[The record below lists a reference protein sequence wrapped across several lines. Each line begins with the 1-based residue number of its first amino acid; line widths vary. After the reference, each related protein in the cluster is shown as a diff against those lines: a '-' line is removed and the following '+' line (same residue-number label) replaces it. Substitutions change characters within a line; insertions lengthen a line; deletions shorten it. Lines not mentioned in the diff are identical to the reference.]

1 AITGQI
7 DPRLAAGHQRHHRIP
22 RRASERTRPGAA
34 KRLLRGDALLPY
46 RRAVRRTFAVRLQ
59 PAASAPAE
67 RRPAVGPVRP
77 QRATGALSGA
87 TLAAGARRRA
97 VLRNAQPTA
106 VLRRYAGLAGE
117 QRMARSAVA
126 VQRRAIA
133 GPTRAAHLDAL
144 RGPQRLAAGSG
155 AVAAPPVPGAPG
167 QLPGVLQQFRLP
179 AAGQRHAGRTA
190 SGPAV
195 LGAGARHG

>member
-1 AITGQI
+1 HVLCRPFAITGQI

-59 PAASAPAE
+59 PAVSAPAE
-67 RRPAVGPVRP
+67 RRPGFAPVHS
-77 QRATGALSGA
+77 QRATGAFSGA
-87 TLAAGARRRA
+87 TLAAGAHRRA
-97 VLRNAQPTA
+97 VLRNAQPTS

-117 QRMARSAVA
+117 QRIARSAVA

-133 GPTRAAHLDAL
+133 VSTLAAHLDAL
-144 RGPQRLAAGSG
+144 LAPQRPAAGSG
-155 AVAAPPVPGAPG
+155 AVAGAPVPGAPG
-167 QLPGVLQQFRLP
+167 QLPGILQQFR
-179 AAGQRHAGRTA
+179 
-190 SGPAV
+190 
-195 LGAGARHG
+195 

>member
-1 AITGQI
+1 
-7 DPRLAAGHQRHHRIP
+7 PLAAAHSFP
-22 RRASERTRPGAA
+22 TRRSSDLT
-34 KRLLRGDALLPY
+34 
-46 RRAVRRTFAVRLQ
+46 
-59 PAASAPAE
+59 S
-67 RRPAVGPVRP
+67 
-77 QRATGALSGA
+77 
-87 TLAAGARRRA
+87 
-97 VLRNAQPTA
+97 

-144 RGPQRLAAGSG
+144 RAPQRLAAGSG
-155 AVAAPPVPGAPG
+155 AVAGPPVPGAPG

-195 LGAGARHG
+195 LGADARHG